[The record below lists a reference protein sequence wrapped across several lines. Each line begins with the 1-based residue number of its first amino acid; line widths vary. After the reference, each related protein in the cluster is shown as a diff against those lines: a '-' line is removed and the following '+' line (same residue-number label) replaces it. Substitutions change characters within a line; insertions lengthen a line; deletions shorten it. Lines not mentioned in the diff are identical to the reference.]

1 MRRPT
6 RFVITIYSEDATDAA
21 TEDRM
26 LRLLLKRLLRSHG
39 WHCSHVAEVTSP
51 LTENQQ

>member
-6 RFVITIYSEDATDAA
+6 RFTITIYSEDATDQA
-21 TEDRM
+21 TEDRL

-39 WHCSHVAEVTSP
+39 WRCTRVAEVP
-51 LTENQQ
+51 GAEDQQCQ